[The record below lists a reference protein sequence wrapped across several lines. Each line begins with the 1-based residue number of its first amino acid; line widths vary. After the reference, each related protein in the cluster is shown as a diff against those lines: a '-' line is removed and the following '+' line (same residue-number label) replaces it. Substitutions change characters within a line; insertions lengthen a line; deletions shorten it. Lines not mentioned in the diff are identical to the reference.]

1 MLVEITL
8 QADEGDAEPLA
19 DALLDAGA
27 LAVTVEDA
35 AAGTADDRALFGE
48 PGSEPTRC
56 AWPQSRLRVL
66 VDGDARALLAAAS
79 AARGLTPPSIESTR
93 DVGDDDWV
101 RTSQAQFAPTKIS
114 DRLWIVPSWHEP
126 PDPNAIVIRLDPGRA
141 FGTGAHPTT
150 RLVLA
155 WLDAHL
161 APGATV
167 LDVGC
172 GSGILAIAA
181 ARLGA
186 GRVTGTDIDPHALAA
201 ARGNSAANGI
211 VAHYTDPD
219 SLGPGIYDV
228 VLANILANPLK
239 LLAPALAAR
248 VAPGGA
254 LVLSGILDRQADE
267 LIATYRA
274 VAPHVPLAPF
284 GVDDGWVCLT
294 GRRAA

>member
-1 MLVEITL
+1 VLVEITL
-8 QADEGDAEPLA
+8 QADEVDAEPLA

-35 AAGTADDRALFGE
+35 HVGSFDEHALFGE
-48 PGSEPTRC
+48 PGSEPARC
-56 AWPQSRLRVL
+56 AWPTNRLRVL
-66 VDGDARALLAAAS
+66 VDGDAAALLAAAS
-79 AARGLTPPSIESTR
+79 SARGITPPPIESTR
-93 DVGDDDWV
+93 DVGSDDWV

-141 FGTGAHPTT
+141 FGTGTHPTT

-155 WLDAHL
+155 WLDQQL
-161 APGATV
+161 TPGATV

-181 ARLGA
+181 AKLGA

-211 VAHYTDPD
+211 DAHYTDPD

-239 LLAPALAAR
+239 LLAPALGAR

-254 LVLSGILDRQADE
+254 LVLSGILERQADE
-267 LIATYRA
+267 LIAMYRA
-274 VAPHVPLAPF
+274 AVPEVPLTPF
-284 GVDDGWVCLT
+284 DVDDGWVCLA